1 MELLLVIG
9 IAVALLLNFMNGLND
24 AANAISTIIATR
36 VLTPVKAV
44 LLASVFNLV
53 GPLFF
58 TTAVAK
64 TVGKGLIQPGTTTIP
79 LIIIATVSAVVWV
92 YLTTHF
98 GIPISATHAMIGGI
112 LGAALA
118 YSGPGAVIW
127 PSMADVEFVLIC
139 AAVAGVAGTLVI
151 EGISLAL
158 GDRDHRYWH
167 IGALL
172 GIAITIPAL
181 MVTGI
186 LHLSGILSIVVFI
199 VVSPVLGFFAS
210 FTLGLVVMRFF
221 RHLKPGTM
229 NPVFRR
235 LQLASSAFY
244 SIGHGSNDAQ
254 HAMGLIAAMLLAQ
267 GVITDFTV
275 PIWVILASSLAI
287 SLGTLLGGW
296 RVVGTMA
303 FDITHLRPYQGFCAE
318 TGGGFILSFATLF
331 GIPVSSTHSISG
343 SIMGVGATKG
353 YAGAVRWGI
362 VREIVIAWILTI
374 PCSALFA
381 WLCFSAFRFFSP

>member
-1 MELLLVIG
+1 MDLLLLIG
-9 IAVALLLNFMNGLND
+9 IAVALALNFVNGLND

-53 GPLFF
+53 GPLLF

-64 TVGKGLIQPGTTTIP
+64 TVGRGLIQPGTATIP
-79 LIIIATVSAVVWV
+79 LIIIATASAVVWV

-98 GIPISATHAMIGGI
+98 GIPISATHALIGGI
-112 LGAALA
+112 LGAAMA
-118 YSGPGAVIW
+118 YGGPGAVIW
-127 PSMADVEFVLIC
+127 PSGGDVEFVLLW
-139 AAVAGVAGTLVI
+139 AAIAGVAGALVI
-151 EGISLAL
+151 EGISIAL
-158 GDRDHRYWH
+158 GDRGHRYWH

-172 GIAITIPAL
+172 GIAITIPVL

-221 RHLKPGTM
+221 RDRKPGTM
-229 NPVFRR
+229 NLVFRR

-318 TGGGFILSFATLF
+318 TGGGSILSFATLF

-353 YAGAVRWGI
+353 YSGAVRWGI

-381 WLCFSAFRFFSP
+381 WACFTGFRFFSP